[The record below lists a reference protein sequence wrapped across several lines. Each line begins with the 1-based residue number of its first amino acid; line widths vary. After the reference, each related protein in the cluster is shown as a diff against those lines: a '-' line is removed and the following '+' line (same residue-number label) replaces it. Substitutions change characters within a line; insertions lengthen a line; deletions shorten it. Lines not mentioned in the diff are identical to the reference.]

1 VVADAGIKEL
11 DCIFGIENPGILR
24 GAPGGSVY
32 SMVGD
37 DMGRIDLPAGET
49 LAVGDVVELQ
59 PPHCYQ
65 TLAMYRLIHCVRG
78 DDLVDIWT
86 VDARDQW

>member
-1 VVADAGIKEL
+1 
-11 DCIFGIENPGILR
+11 
-24 GAPGGSVY
+24 
-32 SMVGD
+32 
-37 DMGRIDLPAGET
+37 MGRIDFAEGGALQ
-49 LAVGDVVELQ
+49 VGDVVELQ